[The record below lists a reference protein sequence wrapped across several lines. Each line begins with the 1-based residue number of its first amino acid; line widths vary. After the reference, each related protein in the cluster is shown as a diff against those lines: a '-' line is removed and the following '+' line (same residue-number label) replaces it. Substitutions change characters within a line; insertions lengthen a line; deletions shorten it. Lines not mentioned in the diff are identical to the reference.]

1 MTLLGNS
8 IYILRKKKGNTHDQT
23 NRSEFSAFFKP
34 IQTFSVTFKSSRNA
48 RLTSYAMLLPT
59 ENKEEI
65 IERIILIF
73 AVL

>member
-1 MTLLGNS
+1 MEKLNDNT
-8 IYILRKKKGNTHDQT
+8 YILRKNKGNTHDQT

-65 IERIILIF
+65 IEKIILIF